1 LFQAEGG
8 GARSIVFEGE
18 EGELKG
24 KQWKKLDLRA
34 EKPRHVVGKNG
45 SSRKGERRVIPSM
58 ATPFLKVGHG
68 LKIRILW

>member
-1 LFQAEGG
+1 M
-8 GARSIVFEGE
+8 FEGD

-24 KQWKKLDLRA
+24 RLWKKFDLRA

-45 SSRKGERRVIPSM
+45 VSRKGERRVIPSI